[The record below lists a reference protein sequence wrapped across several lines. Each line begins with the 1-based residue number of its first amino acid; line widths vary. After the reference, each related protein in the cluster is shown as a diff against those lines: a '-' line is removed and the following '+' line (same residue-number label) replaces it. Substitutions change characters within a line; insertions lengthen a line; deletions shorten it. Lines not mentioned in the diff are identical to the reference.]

1 MSDIQ
6 ISEMTLSDLEE
17 IKTNLSDNFDDFWSY
32 NVFKSELSNIY
43 SKYVVARQY
52 GNIIGF
58 AGMQIILDE
67 GNIMNI
73 VTKTENR
80 KLGIAT
86 LMLNELLSIAKK
98 SKLRLINLEVNDK
111 NLAALHLYEKFGFK
125 QVGLRKKYYNNTD
138 NAILMTL
145 DLTV

>member
-1 MSDIQ
+1 MNDIQ

-32 NVFKSELSNIY
+32 NVFKSELCNIY

-86 LMLNELLSIAKK
+86 LMLTELLNIAKK
-98 SKLRLINLEVNDK
+98 SKLRLINLEVNEK